1 MSIFLFLF
9 ILEKD
14 VIILYLNGKNQE
26 MEGRKKKKTTV
37 IKSSNLSVKDEFVNL
52 NFECKRQN
60 KAEN

>member
-26 MEGRKKKKTTV
+26 MEGRKKKK
-37 IKSSNLSVKDEFVNL
+37 LL
-52 NFECKRQN
+52 
-60 KAEN
+60 